1 MRIDGTLGTE
11 GYRTL
16 WRATVIIL
24 GVALEQTQVRD
35 DGIIEP
41 VDFAEFV
48 ASALTAVASNAGGV
62 GRLTAGR
69 PGSRESSLV
78 SQLVRSSAGDDPAA
92 LARDCASVVG
102 VRP

>member
-1 MRIDGTLGTE
+1 MRIDGTLGAE

-35 DGIIEP
+35 DGIMEP

-48 ASALTAVASNAGGV
+48 VSALTAEASNAGGV
-62 GRLTAGR
+62 ARLTAGR

-78 SQLVRSSAGDDPAA
+78 NQLVRSRVADDPAS
-92 LARDCASVVG
+92 LARGGASVAG